1 MRVST
6 HRIQGK
12 VNDMVMSEFRFDNR
26 QYLSVVQD
34 NLVSIYEIDA
44 QGCNVKLN
52 RKIQV
57 KNALKCE
64 WTKLV
69 NGKELYLI
77 IGTQFGQIYLIR
89 LTCEKD
95 QSAFNLE
102 KNEARH
108 TGKICVLKYFQRGPF
123 HYLVSAS
130 EDKSIRLWH
139 INPEEHRL
147 QQISILLNC
156 SYPPIQCLSADICQK
171 CPESKVKFVGCFSNS
186 TVKLFDLDTIL
197 DTFEREK
204 ER

>member
-77 IGTQFGQIYLIR
+77 IGT
-89 LTCEKD
+89 
-95 QSAFNLE
+95 
-102 KNEARH
+102 
-108 TGKICVLKYFQRGPF
+108 
-123 HYLVSAS
+123 
-130 EDKSIRLWH
+130 
-139 INPEEHRL
+139 
-147 QQISILLNC
+147 
-156 SYPPIQCLSADICQK
+156 
-171 CPESKVKFVGCFSNS
+171 
-186 TVKLFDLDTIL
+186 
-197 DTFEREK
+197 
-204 ER
+204 